1 MKQLPSDPFKIR
13 RTAARV
19 VKNSQLVSINQIKL
33 AQFGQQISQA
43 IRQKQ
48 LLTQAQFGRRQ
59 NTCQKI
65 FLLDTVNFCFWAKKN
80 QKKWTV
86 EYPSGKLTDGWE
98 ALVAVFDQ
106 ALAEKIPLLNSQ
118 FLINLDLKQGL
129 HLFRSANQTQIPFLK
144 TRIKFLQ
151 QAGFILKTKFKGD
164 FYYLLEQ
171 ANFKAVKII
180 QLIIKHFPSFKDIF
194 YKRAQIC
201 AYDLSFLPE
210 VKISDLDQLTVF
222 ADYKLPQIL
231 RSLGI
236 LNYQPSLAKKVDNL
250 ILIPKNS
257 QEEIEIR
264 AAVIWAGEL
273 LARKLQ
279 QPPCL
284 IDNAIWY
291 LSQTHPSTQPYH
303 RTLTTNY

>member
-1 MKQLPSDPFKIR
+1 MNQLLSDPLKIR

-65 FLLDTVNFCFWAKKN
+65 FLLDTINFCFWAKKN

-86 EYPSGKLTDGWE
+86 EYPSGKLVDGWE

-129 HLFRSANQTQIPFLK
+129 HLFS
-144 TRIKFLQ
+144 
-151 QAGFILKTKFKGD
+151 
-164 FYYLLEQ
+164 
-171 ANFKAVKII
+171 
-180 QLIIKHFPSFKDIF
+180 
-194 YKRAQIC
+194 
-201 AYDLSFLPE
+201 
-210 VKISDLDQLTVF
+210 
-222 ADYKLPQIL
+222 
-231 RSLGI
+231 
-236 LNYQPSLAKKVDNL
+236 
-250 ILIPKNS
+250 
-257 QEEIEIR
+257 
-264 AAVIWAGEL
+264 
-273 LARKLQ
+273 
-279 QPPCL
+279 
-284 IDNAIWY
+284 
-291 LSQTHPSTQPYH
+291 
-303 RTLTTNY
+303 